1 MIPFLVPLNFKIQNS
16 RFFCEEK
23 PVPLLDECGGGGGGG
38 AHDFPFVS
46 ICFGVGC
53 GGLF

>member
-23 PVPLLDECGGGGGGG
+23 PVPLLDECGGG

-46 ICFGVGC
+46 ICFAVGC